1 MNIDPTELSLP
12 SVSPQGIQALDIVN
26 SNDPDIKR
34 LQQVILHD
42 PMLANM
48 LLRHANSPLY
58 HRNQT
63 ISNVPAAIRVL
74 GLKSIRSAIVMAT
87 MQVVAKPD
95 PVNQPIWDH
104 CLAISLMS
112 RLLAESI
119 DHNIGDDV
127 EFIALIHDMGML
139 VLASN
144 FPEQYKEIMDTAKKN
159 DTAID
164 VLEEEAFGIQHGAV
178 MQHLLKQFRL
188 PNDFIRLL
196 TDFHSHKPVPAIE
209 TDAQRFSD
217 ILSLAHLMVQEQQT
231 EETKM
236 VYQET
241 IIEPSPQLSDK
252 LNVDDTKRDEI
263 IEKYRKR
270 INAQ

>member
-1 MNIDPTELSLP
+1 MNIDPAELSLP
-12 SVSPQGIQALDIVN
+12 SVSPQGIEALDIVN
-26 SNDPDIKR
+26 SDDPDIKT

-48 LLRHANSPLY
+48 LMRHANSPLY

-87 MQVVAKPD
+87 MQLVAKPD
-95 PVNQPIWDH
+95 PINQPIWDH
-104 CLAISLMS
+104 CLAIALMS
-112 RLLAESI
+112 RLLAEEI
-119 DHNIGDDV
+119 NRNIGDDV

-144 FPEQYKEIMDTAKKN
+144 FPDHYKAIMNTAIKKG
-159 DTAID
+159 TAID
-164 VLEEEAFGIQHGAV
+164 ALEEETFGIQHGAV

-217 ILSLAHLMVQEQQT
+217 ILSLAHLLVQEQQT
-231 EETKM
+231 DAAIKIF
-236 VYQET
+236 QET
-241 IIEPSPQLSDK
+241 IIEPVSQLSEK
-252 LNVDDTKRDEI
+252 LNIDDVKRDEI
-263 IEKYRKR
+263 VKNYQNR
-270 INAQ
+270 IND